1 MKRLAKWLGILALVF
16 IVLAVVP
23 AAGLKL
29 SCESEL
35 AETGGEV
42 APPYAEMVAERLGE
56 LTDYKREEERTYLT
70 FPEWFIVYVSQ
81 DYGKYLEGNR
91 PSGFSYFS
99 AVWDFWSSYCGVTR
113 TTTARYPMNWGA
125 HTVIYVIGV
134 SHSAEYLIKGVYENT
149 VGRLFELLAF
159 GARTQEDRYA
169 QRVAADYGRFLN
181 TTPWF
186 EYPFGEKLTGLW
198 RETNLTGNGIMRK
211 WERKLV
217 LSIEYALKAGY
228 GWAIKAATGAA
239 YDPAPDKIA
248 AVVGPTTETFL
259 TVDERIEIVDRF
271 GGGLYLVQ
279 LPRYEAFTEIVR
291 RLASRSVPFVEIAGN
306 DEILVTA
313 LMRQGVRFTAPGAK
327 RIFSMTISTRPGRV
341 RQGFRVTVANLTNVL
356 RAIDR
361 ADGTFEHAY
370 DY

>member
-1 MKRLAKWLGILALVF
+1 MKRFVKWIGILALVF
-16 IVLAVVP
+16 VVLAAVP
-23 AAGLKL
+23 AGVMKL
-29 SCESEL
+29 SCESEFAGAG
-35 AETGGEV
+35 AE
-42 APPYAEMVAERLGE
+42 APPSYPETVAQRLQAVEG
-56 LTDYKREEERTYLT
+56 YKRDEERTYLT
-70 FPEWFIVYVSQ
+70 FPEWFIVYISQ
-81 DYGKYLEGNR
+81 DYGEFLEGNR

-99 AVWDFWSSYCGVTR
+99 AVWDFWSSYCGVTQ

-134 SHSAEYLIKGVYENT
+134 SHSAEYLVKGIYENT
-149 VGRLFELLAF
+149 IGRLFELLAF

-169 QRVAADYGRFLN
+169 QRVAEEYGRFLN

-186 EYPFGEKLTGLW
+186 EFPFAEKLTGLW
-198 RETNLTGNGIMRK
+198 RETNLTGDGIMRK

-239 YDPAPDKIA
+239 YDPPPEKIA
-248 AVVGPTTETFL
+248 AVVGPATETFL
-259 TVDERIEIVDRF
+259 TVDERIEIAERF
-271 GGGLYLVQ
+271 NGGLYLVQ
-279 LPRYEAFTEIVR
+279 LPRYEAFTEITR
-291 RLASRSVPFVEIAGN
+291 RLASRNVPFVEIAGN

-313 LMRQGVRFTAPGAK
+313 LMRQGVRFTAPGAT

-341 RQGFRVTVANLTNVL
+341 RQGFAVTVSNLTNVL

-361 ADGTFEHAY
+361 ADGEFEHAY

>member
-1 MKRLAKWLGILALVF
+1 MKRLLKWLVVFGTIF
-16 IVLAVVP
+16 IVLAAAPAGVMMLSCQGEYAETRTDVVP
-23 AAGLKL
+23 PYSDAVAASVRGI
-29 SCESEL
+29 ED
-35 AETGGEV
+35 
-42 APPYAEMVAERLGE
+42 YARA
-56 LTDYKREEERTYLT
+56 EERTYLT

-81 DYGKYLEGNR
+81 DYGEFLEGNR

-125 HTVIYVIGV
+125 HTVIYVIGI
-134 SHSAEYLIKGVYENT
+134 SHSVEYLIKGAYENT

-186 EYPFGEKLTGLW
+186 EYPFGEKLVGLW
-198 RETNLTGNGIMRK
+198 NETNLTGDGVVRK

-217 LSIEYALKAGY
+217 LSIEYALKAAY
-228 GWAIKAATGAA
+228 GWAIKEATGAA
-239 YDPAPDKIA
+239 YDTPPVNIA
-248 AVVGPTTETFL
+248 AVIGPATETFL
-259 TVDERIEIVDRF
+259 TVDSRVEILERFD
-271 GGGLYLVQ
+271 GGYYLVQ
-279 LPRYEAFTEIVR
+279 LPRYEAFTEITR
-291 RLASRSVPFVEIAGN
+291 RWASRNVPFVEIASN

-313 LMRQGVRFTAPGAK
+313 LMREGVRFTAPGASL
-327 RIFSMTISTRPGRV
+327 IFSMTISTRPGRV
-341 RQGFRVTVANLTNVL
+341 RRGFSVTVPKLTNVL
-356 RAIDR
+356 RAIRR
-361 ADGTFEHAY
+361 ADGEFEHAY